1 MIDFNRFNS
10 IFELTEYF
18 NSEGKCRSKAIFES
32 RWDKND
38 VVCPF
43 CGHHHC
49 VSRTDVSAWCENS

>member
-1 MIDFNRFNS
+1 MIDFSRFNS
-10 IFELTEYF
+10 IFELTSYF
-18 NSEGKCRSKAIFES
+18 STEDKCRKAIFES

-49 VSRTDVSAWCENS
+49 VSRTDG